1 MLSNIDFLGRVLYHR
16 YKNVMFTRRDGV
28 MKRTSKKFLSM
39 LFTTSLLLGM
49 SMTTFAGGMMS
60 SFFGTDVVVTIGT
73 TNAGMV
79 SMVSDVLG
87 FLQFAG
93 FAIAVGMTIYAGM
106 KYMMSAANEKAELKE
121 SSIRL
126 VTGAIIV
133 AGVSG
138 LFPLI
143 WKAFETLPD

>member
-1 MLSNIDFLGRVLYHR
+1 MK
-16 YKNVMFTRRDGV
+16 KNTE
-28 MKRTSKKFLSM
+28 KFVSM
-39 LFTTSLLLGM
+39 LITISLLFGM
-49 SMTTFAGGMMS
+49 TATVFAGGMMS
-60 SFFGTDVVVTIGT
+60 SFFGTDVEVTIGT
-73 TNAGMV
+73 TNGDMV

-87 FLQFAG
+87 FIQYAG

-138 LFPLI
+138 IFPIL
-143 WKAFETLPD
+143 WKAFETLPEA

>member
-1 MLSNIDFLGRVLYHR
+1 
-16 YKNVMFTRRDGV
+16 
-28 MKRTSKKFLSM
+28 
-39 LFTTSLLLGM
+39 
-49 SMTTFAGGMMS
+49 MT
-60 SFFGTDVVVTIGT
+60 SFFEQDVVVTIGT
-73 TNAGMV
+73 TNGDMV
-79 SMVSDVLG
+79 AMVSDILG
-87 FLQFAG
+87 FLQFVG

-138 LFPLI
+138 LFPMI
-143 WKAFETLPD
+143 WKAFETLPE

>member
-1 MLSNIDFLGRVLYHR
+1 
-16 YKNVMFTRRDGV
+16 
-28 MKRTSKKFLSM
+28 MKKSTKKFISM
-39 LFTTSLLLGM
+39 LITTSLLMGM
-49 SMTTFAGGMMS
+49 SATVFAGGLMG

-73 TNAGMV
+73 TNGSMV

-87 FLQFAG
+87 FLQFVG

-138 LFPLI
+138 LFPLV
-143 WKAFETLPD
+143 WKAFETLPE